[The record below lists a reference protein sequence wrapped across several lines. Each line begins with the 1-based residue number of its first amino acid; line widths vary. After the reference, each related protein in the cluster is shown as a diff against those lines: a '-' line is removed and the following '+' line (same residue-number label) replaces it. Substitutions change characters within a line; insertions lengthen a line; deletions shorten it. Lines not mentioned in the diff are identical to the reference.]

1 MLSRCPISGMHQ
13 PTRPFLRFSPSSL
26 LPFVPPSLPPLSLGS
41 RGGRE
46 GGGDPTRQCQ
56 VLVLTCPCENGA
68 PITATEWTDFFR
80 AKFTCVP
87 RKRERLL
94 LRDMM
99 GSAGRCQIRGCYVRL
114 AALSKRRRRQLRLP
128 TRARAAPRSPV
139 TSQPPGPSPT
149 PPSFPSG
156 HMIQLPACGPA
167 QCRLW
172 IKALVHTYCP
182 RHTHTHPAPHGS
194 IQRAQKVRLAGAPR
208 SQGDLSRCG
217 QTGSPPAQLRGG
229 W

>member
-87 RKRERLL
+87 RKRETLL

-149 PPSFPSG
+149 PPA
-156 HMIQLPACGPA
+156 LPP
-167 QCRLW
+167 
-172 IKALVHTYCP
+172 T
-182 RHTHTHPAPHGS
+182 
-194 IQRAQKVRLAGAPR
+194 
-208 SQGDLSRCG
+208 
-217 QTGSPPAQLRGG
+217 SPPHTFPKAPSTVPPSLDTLSQRHPSTERALSPGTSCPG
-229 W
+229 